1 MAQTGASQMGALE
14 SGFQCERVGGSVTAG
29 RSEVGMAG
37 SSSASALRSGVPS
50 VRSASVFVPAAFFK

>member
-37 SSSASALRSGVPS
+37 SSASALRSGVPS
-50 VRSASVFVPAAFFK
+50 VRSASVFVPAAFFE

>member
-1 MAQTGASQMGALE
+1 MGALE